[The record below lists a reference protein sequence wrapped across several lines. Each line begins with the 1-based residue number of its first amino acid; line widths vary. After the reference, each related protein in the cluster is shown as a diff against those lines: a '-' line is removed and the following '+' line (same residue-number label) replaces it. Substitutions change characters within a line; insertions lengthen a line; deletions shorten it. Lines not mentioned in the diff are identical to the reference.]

1 MEKDPLKRIE
11 IHLVDL
17 SHRFKSIGKPI
28 FYMKNILI
36 FILKYKDLFTKAVFI
51 LLALWY
57 LEYYKNSILTEVREI
72 TKEQADR
79 VVQKIRYSI
88 QKKGL

>member
-1 MEKDPLKRIE
+1 MDEDILKRIE
-11 IHLVDL
+11 IQIVGL
-17 SHRFKSIGKPI
+17 SHRFKAIEKPI
-28 FYMKNILI
+28 LFIKNFLI

-88 QKKGL
+88 KKGK